1 MAKKNSSNEKLPFF
15 FCFSMKSS
23 FHNCGKMKTSYA
35 KSELFGSVCKDDF
48 AVFNREVIEDI
59 VQVGFSAWFF
69 LIPDKF
75 AIVFENEI
83 PWSPVFQVFG

>member
-1 MAKKNSSNEKLPFF
+1 
-15 FCFSMKSS
+15 MKSS